1 MKKMEEIQNLS
12 QLKTVLQGRK
22 QPQPSRLRPFIAISY
37 AQSIDGSIATNHRQP
52 LPISG
57 RESLEMTHFLRSIFD
72 GILVG
77 INTVL
82 ADDPQLTVRLA
93 DGANPQPVVLDTHLR
108 TPFDSKLLQRRD
120 RISWL
125 ASASDNDHSRV
136 NALTLAGALVLPCRL
151 DSNDQIDLNYLMALL
166 YQKGVQS
173 LMVEGGAKVITSFI
187 HAELVD
193 LFIITISPKF
203 IGGLQVIETRDG
215 DLYSKLKLTGINYET
230 LGQDVIVWAKPN
242 WKQT

>member
-1 MKKMEEIQNLS
+1 MKKMEKIKNLS
-12 QLKTVLQGRK
+12 QLKTVLQGSQ
-22 QPQPSRLRPFIAISY
+22 QPHASRLRPFIAISY
-37 AQSIDGSIATNHRQP
+37 AQSIDGSIATNHRRP

-57 RESLEMTHFLRSIFD
+57 RESLEMTHCLRSIFD

-82 ADDPQLTVRLA
+82 TDDPQLTVRLA
-93 DGANPQPVVLDTHLR
+93 DGDNPQPVVLDTHLR

-120 RISWL
+120 RSSWL
-125 ASASDNDHSRV
+125 ASAGDNDHSKV

-151 DSNDQIDLNYLMALL
+151 DSNDQIDLNYLMTLL
-166 YQKGVQS
+166 YQKGVHS
-173 LMVEGGAKVITSFI
+173 LMVEGGAKVITSFM

-203 IGGLQVIETRDG
+203 IGGLQVIESRDG
-215 DLYSKLKLTGINYET
+215 DLYSKLKLTGVYYET